1 MSCTNI
7 QAGNYRLIDRVSR
20 EEDNHFAT
28 VLSPASKKK
37 TGRAY
42 VALAREYS
50 QK

>member
-1 MSCTNI
+1 MS
-7 QAGNYRLIDRVSR
+7 RK
-20 EEDNHFAT
+20 EDGHLAA

>member
-1 MSCTNI
+1 MPNPNI
-7 QAGNYRLIDRVSR
+7 QTDNLWLIDRASR
-20 EEDNHFAT
+20 KEDSQPAA